1 MRLYLV
7 QHGRSLDEAQDS
19 ARPLSPKGRRE
30 VESIASIAR
39 HFDLAVARIEHS
51 GKLRAEQTADLLATA
66 LKPEEGVHAR
76 KGLAPRDDVTD
87 LVRSDQLSDRL
98 MLVGHL
104 PFLERLVGLLLVDDP
119 DRRLYRMQ
127 NAGILA
133 LERDEEGVWSIHWAV
148 TPNLD

>member
-7 QHGRSLDEAQDS
+7 QHGRCLDEAQDP
-19 ARPLSPKGRRE
+19 ARPLSPEGRRE

-39 HFDLAVARIEHS
+39 HFDLSVARIEHS

-76 KGLAPRDDVTD
+76 NGLAPRDDVAD
-87 LVRSDQLSDRL
+87 LVRDGLLTDRL

-104 PFLERLVGLLLVDDP
+104 PFLERLASLMLIGDP
-119 DRRLYRMQ
+119 QRRVFRMQ

-133 LERDEEGVWSIHWAV
+133 LEQEDGGDWCIRWAV